1 MTPRK
6 KTALRCAGIAIAAG
20 ALLVLAAFV
29 MTRGDLARLSTA
41 ATETN
46 TYEITEPFT
55 GVDIR
60 VPSADVRF
68 AASSDG
74 KTRIESRRNTRLRET
89 VEVTSGVL
97 TVAQTDAGRWY
108 EYIGFFYGAE
118 ESMTV
123 YLPADALDSLT
134 VQTASGDIAAG
145 APFTFERVRLKTA
158 SGEVD
163 FSAQARENLL
173 IETVSGD
180 ITAAGTAT
188 LNAAISATSGEIRL
202 AHLSVADILTV
213 TAVSGDLEL
222 EGVTVAGAADLETTS
237 GEVELT
243 DTRVADCLV
252 INTVSG
258 DVELEN
264 SEGETMYIHTTSG
277 DVTGTLPRAKDF
289 ELKST
294 TGRNWYSASSSDGGL
309 CEVTS
314 TSGDIV
320 LYVEE

>member
-1 MTPRK
+1 MTPKK
-6 KTALRCAGIAIAAG
+6 KTALRCAGIAVAVG

-29 MTRGDLARLSTA
+29 MTRGDLTRLSTA
-41 ATETN
+41 ETETN

-68 AASSDG
+68 AASADG
-74 KTRIESRRNTRLRET
+74 KPRVESTHSTRLREI
-89 VEVTSGVL
+89 VRVADGVL
-97 TVAQTDAGRWY
+97 NVVQVDAGRWY
-108 EYIGFFYGAE
+108 EHIGFFFGAD
-118 ESMTV
+118 ESVTV
-123 YLPADALDSLT
+123 YLPADALDSL
-134 VQTASGDIAAG
+134 VIQTASGDIAVG
-145 APFTFERVRLKTA
+145 VPFAFERVKLQTA

-163 FSAQARENLL
+163 FSAQAHENLE

-180 ITAAGTAT
+180 ITAAGTT
-188 LNAAISATSGEIRL
+188 ILNAAISATSGEVQL
-202 AHLSVADILTV
+202 ADLSVADTLSVKT
-213 TAVSGDLEL
+213 VSGDIEL
-222 EGVTVAGAADLETTS
+222 EAVTAGAADLETTS

-258 DVELEN
+258 NVELEN

-294 TGRNWYSASSSDGGL
+294 SGREWCSASSSDGGL
-309 CEVTS
+309 CEVT
-314 TSGDIV
+314 TMSGDIV
-320 LYVEE
+320 LYVAE